1 MCADSQC
8 VLSRQL
14 DIDYIF
20 HGNFCVK
27 SITTLKDAAFFLFF
41 STVIH
46 SLAVF
51 SAVVAVLYV
60 DLTFGRIELIANI
73 TSVYN

>member
-1 MCADSQC
+1 M
-8 VLSRQL
+8 LL
-14 DIDYIF
+14 
-20 HGNFCVK
+20 
-27 SITTLKDAAFFLFF
+27 FFLFF

-46 SLAVF
+46 SLAAF
-51 SAVVAVLYV
+51 SAVVAELYV